1 MYNSIQRE
9 FHFIPL
15 RYWSEILIRLFL
27 HPSKLRIY
35 IFLCLSHEIFDT
47 RSKAGW
53 FSRDDIIIL
62 LNISR
67 LEARINFRENCHR
80 CPRFRST
87 LTVNKNS
94 QIVARIEGGRRGK
107 WSLFLVNQVDTV
119 NRWIVI
125 AHRPITLAK
134 NLWRTVSMEW
144 KTEWIISIFWIDSNS
159 NTFKHELEE

>member
-1 MYNSIQRE
+1 MYNSERISL
-9 FHFIPL
+9 H
-15 RYWSEILIRLFL
+15 SSSILIRNIDSIVS
-27 HPSKLRIY
+27 PSFQITYIY

-144 KTEWIISIFWIDSNS
+144 KTEWIISIFWIE
-159 NTFKHELEE
+159 FEFEHV